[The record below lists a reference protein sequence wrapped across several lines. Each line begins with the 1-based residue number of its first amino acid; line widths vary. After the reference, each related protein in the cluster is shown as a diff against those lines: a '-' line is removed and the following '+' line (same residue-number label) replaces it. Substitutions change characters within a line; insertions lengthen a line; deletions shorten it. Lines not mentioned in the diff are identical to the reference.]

1 MELLWI
7 IIVFCLMY
15 VLVVYL
21 CLHYISIIRKE
32 TDEWKELA
40 IDVQQKLHKEIAYMN
55 TERDNINTEKDNV

>member
-15 VLVVYL
+15 VIVVYL

-32 TDEWKELA
+32 TDEWRGLA
-40 IDVQQKLHKEIAYMN
+40 IDVQQKLNKTI
-55 TERDNINTEKDNV
+55 TDINTEKDNV

>member
-15 VLVVYL
+15 VVVVYL

-40 IDVQQKLHKEIAYMN
+40 IDVQQKLHKTI
-55 TERDNINTEKDNV
+55 TNIDTKKDNV

>member
-1 MELLWI
+1 
-7 IIVFCLMY
+7 MY
-15 VLVVYL
+15 VVVVYL